1 MLMKPLSSKIIRIM
15 NPTEVE
21 ESYRHVGANP
31 LKVISS
37 KKVSVTAPTA
47 PMARQPLSSKIIR
60 IMNLTEVEERLS
72 SGLRSKLKDK
82 EEKKEKKNTGGV
94 KL

>member
-15 NPTEVE
+15 HPTEVE
-21 ESYRHVGANP
+21 E
-31 LKVISS
+31 
-37 KKVSVTAPTA
+37 
-47 PMARQPLSSKIIR
+47 R
-60 IMNLTEVEERLS
+60 IS